1 MDTKRIY
8 IVKTSVIYFVVSEI
22 LGECFYLQDA
32 IKLSEK
38 ADAINR

>member
-1 MDTKRIY
+1 MP
-8 IVKTSVIYFVVSEI
+8 TSGENFTVIPILVSEI
-22 LGECFYLQDA
+22 LGGVSTLQDA